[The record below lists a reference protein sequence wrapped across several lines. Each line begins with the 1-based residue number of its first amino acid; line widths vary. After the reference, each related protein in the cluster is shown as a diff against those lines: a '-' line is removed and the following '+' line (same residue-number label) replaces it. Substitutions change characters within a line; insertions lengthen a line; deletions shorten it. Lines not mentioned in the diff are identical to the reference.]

1 MVILSDAIRDFLDK
15 PHFAVVATLT
25 SDGMPHQTVVW
36 YMRDGDDIIFS
47 VPFDSMKHKHLKRD
61 NRISLCME
69 AGFSYV
75 TIIGTVELEE
85 NPQIARA
92 EYGQLGARYMGA
104 MTAPP
109 PTRPASDKTA
119 DLLSRERVGVR
130 VKISKIISQGVE

>member
-1 MVILSDAIRDFLDK
+1 MMVISDAIRAFLDK

-47 VPFDSMKHKHLKRD
+47 VPYDSMKHKHLKHD

-69 AGFSYV
+69 EGFSYV
-75 TIIGTVELEE
+75 TIMGKAELEE
-85 NPQIARA
+85 NPQKARD
-92 EYGQLGARYMGA
+92 EYGQLGARYRGA
-104 MTAPP
+104 MTTPP
-109 PTRPASDKTA
+109 PTRPPSGKTA